1 MAASRSRSS
10 RFRIRVPSTTSPV
23 AQALPAH
30 HNRGIRTSRTVCP
43 YGDVCTCTGRI
54 RHPPGRTTCRSPCK
68 GISAAVAPGVR
79 LHAPKWVLL
88 PFDRA
93 DLVERLDLVMG
104 QIRPPPQRARIGITI
119 GRQINGGDVLYVDLP
134 EADARALRGRTD
146 LTHDEIEALDEIC
159 TIKRKEDPFWGM

>member
-30 HNRGIRTSRTVCP
+30 HIRGIRTSRTVCP
-43 YGDVCTCTGRI
+43 CGDVCTCTGRI
-54 RHPPGRTTCRSPCK
+54 RRPPGRTTCRSPCK
-68 GISAAVAPGVR
+68 GISAAVAPGGR
-79 LHAPKWVLL
+79 LHAPEWVLL

-104 QIRPPPQRARIGITI
+104 QIRPPPQRARIGF
-119 GRQINGGDVLYVDLP
+119 REVHVEHVAAVDLSSDRD
-134 EADARALRGRTD
+134 ADARALRGRTD